1 VSDTPFPIPEDGV
14 ASRLVA
20 AFDADAKI
28 PRALEALGPVV
39 GRDVVLVD
47 ADRGYRARQL
57 ADMGARVTALVAP
70 GAAPPADDPGAAP
83 GRRAASR
90 TRRAAASAVGDAE
103 AAGGDA
109 EAAEVRLRASIEDL
123 DGRVRVVVG
132 DAMATGLPD
141 ACADVVVALWTAYR
155 PPAEAAVAEA
165 DRILR
170 PDGRLLVVHD
180 YGRDDHVRAE
190 PAIADETLA
199 WSRRDGWY
207 LTHGFRVRVIH
218 AFWTF
223 ADLDEAH
230 ELLAAAFGEGGRAL
244 ADGLSRPRIS
254 HNVAVYHRA
263 RGGAGS
269 SPAPRPDGA
278 PAPRPDGAPAPR
290 HADERGPRRQAASR
304 RGGRG

>member
-1 VSDTPFPIPEDGV
+1 MSDTPFPLPEDGV

-28 PRALEALGPVV
+28 PRALEALGPVG

-47 ADRGYRARQL
+47 ADRGHRARQL
-57 ADMGARVTALVAP
+57 ADLGARVTALVPAP
-70 GAAPPADDPGAAP
+70 RPSDRRGAVEGLDAADDPGPVDA
-83 GRRAASR
+83 
-90 TRRAAASAVGDAE
+90 RAAASVGG
-103 AAGGDA
+103 AGGDA
-109 EAAEVRLRASIEDL
+109 HDAAEVRLRASIADL
-123 DGRVRVVVG
+123 GDRVRVATG
-132 DAMATGLPD
+132 DAAATGLPD
-141 ACADVVVALWTAYR
+141 ACADVVVALWNAYR
-155 PPAEAAVAEA
+155 PPAEEAVAEA

-190 PAIADETLA
+190 PGIAEETVA

-223 ADLDEAH
+223 ADLDEAR
-230 ELLAAAFGEGGRAL
+230 ELLAAAFGEAGSTL
-244 ADGLSRPRIS
+244 ADGLTRPRIS

-263 RGGAGS
+263 RGGAGP
-269 SPAPRPDGA
+269 SPAPRLEDT
-278 PAPRPDGAPAPR
+278 PAPGPS
-290 HADERGPRRQAASR
+290 DERGRRRQSASR
-304 RGGRG
+304 RGGPG

>member
-1 VSDTPFPIPEDGV
+1 VSDTPFPLPEDGV
-14 ASRLVA
+14 APRLVA

-28 PRALEALGPVV
+28 PRALEALGPIG

-57 ADMGARVTALVAP
+57 AGMGARVTALVA
-70 GAAPPADDPGAAP
+70 APRSADRRSATEGLDAADDPDAGDDA
-83 GRRAASR
+83 
-90 TRRAAASAVGDAE
+90 RAAASADG
-103 AAGGDA
+103 AGGDVHD
-109 EAAEVRLRASIEDL
+109 AAAVLLRASVADL
-123 DGRVRVVVG
+123 GDRVRVAPG
-132 DAMATGLPD
+132 DAVATGLPD
-141 ACADVVVALWTAYR
+141 ACADVIVALWNAYR
-155 PPAEAAVAEA
+155 PPAEEAVAEA

-180 YGRDDHVRAE
+180 YGRDDHVRAQ
-190 PAIADETLA
+190 PGIAEETLA

-223 ADLDEAH
+223 VDLDEAH

-263 RGGAGS
+263 RGGGGP
-269 SPAPRPDGA
+269 SPAPRPGGA
-278 PAPRPDGAPAPR
+278 PDRGPT
-290 HADERGPRRQAASR
+290 DERGHRRQPAPG
-304 RGGRG
+304 RGGGT